1 MKIKETRKGD
11 ITVLTLSGKMMLDA
25 KSASLHSY
33 IKELIEQGRNKVV
46 IDMGKITWFG
56 STGLGALLAS
66 YTSLK
71 DNDGELKVARATRKI
86 RSVFMFTQIIKVLEN
101 FDTVDEAVAALKK

>member
-1 MKIKETRKGD
+1 MRIKETEKD
-11 ITVLTLSGKMMLDA
+11 DVIVLTLSGKMMLDA
-25 KSASLHSY
+25 KSTSLHDY
-33 IKELIEQGRNKVV
+33 VKDLIQQGKNKVV
-46 IDMGKITWFG
+46 MDMGKITWFG

-71 DNDGELKVARATRKI
+71 DNDGDLKIARATRKI

-101 FDTVDEAVAALKK
+101 YDTVEEAVTAIK

>member
-1 MKIKETRKGD
+1 M
-11 ITVLTLSGKMMLDA
+11 
-25 KSASLHSY
+25 
-33 IKELIEQGRNKVV
+33 
-46 IDMGKITWFG
+46 DMGKITWFG

-71 DNDGELKVARATRKI
+71 DNGGDLKIARATRKI

-101 FDTVDEAVAALKK
+101 YDTVEEAVQALQ

>member
-1 MKIKETRKGD
+1 MRIKETEMDGVV
-11 ITVLTLSGKMMLDA
+11 VLTLSGKMMLDA
-25 KSASLHSY
+25 KSISLLEY
-33 IKELIEQGRNKVV
+33 VKELIEKGKTKVV
-46 IDMGKITWFG
+46 MDMGKITWFG

-71 DNDGELKVARATRKI
+71 ENEGDLKIARATRKI

-101 FDTVDEAVAALKK
+101 YDTVEEAVAALK

>member
-1 MKIKETRKGD
+1 MRIKETEMNG
-11 ITVLTLSGKMMLDA
+11 IVVLTLSGKMMLDA
-25 KSASLHSY
+25 KSVSLHEY
-33 IKELIEQGRNKVV
+33 VKDLIQKGKTKVV
-46 IDMGKITWFG
+46 MDMGKITWFG

-71 DNDGELKVARATRKI
+71 DNGGDLKVARATRKI

-101 FDTVDEAVAALKK
+101 YDTVEEAVAALK

>member
-1 MKIKETRKGD
+1 MN
-11 ITVLTLSGKMMLDA
+11 MLRP
-25 KSASLHSY
+25 
-33 IKELIEQGRNKVV
+33 LIEQGKTKV
-46 IDMGKITWFG
+46 IMDMGKITWFG

-71 DNDGELKVARATRKI
+71 DNGGDLKVARATRKI

-101 FDTVDEAVAALKK
+101 YDTVEEAVAAIK

>member
-1 MKIKETRKGD
+1 MRIKKSEMDGV
-11 ITVLTLSGKMMLDA
+11 IILTLSGKMMLDA
-25 KSASLHSY
+25 KSAGLHDFVKDL
-33 IKELIEQGRNKVV
+33 IKQGETKVV
-46 IDMGKITWFG
+46 MDMGKITWFG

-71 DNDGELKVARATRKI
+71 DNGGDLKVARATRKI

-101 FDTVDEAVAALKK
+101 FDTVKDAVSAIK

>member
-1 MKIKETRKGD
+1 MRIKESEMDGVV
-11 ITVLTLSGKMMLDA
+11 ILTLSGKMMLDA
-25 KSASLHSY
+25 KSISLHEY
-33 IKELIEQGRNKVV
+33 VKDLIKHGKNKVV
-46 IDMGKITWFG
+46 MDMGKITWFG

-71 DNDGELKVARATRKI
+71 DNGGDLKIARATRKI

-101 FDTVDEAVAALKK
+101 YDTVEEAVAALK

>member
-1 MKIKETRKGD
+1 MRIKETDKDG
-11 ITVLTLSGKMMLDA
+11 IVILTLSGKMMLDA
-25 KSASLHSY
+25 KSAGLHDY
-33 IKELIEQGRNKVV
+33 VKNLIEQGKTKV
-46 IDMGKITWFG
+46 IMDMGKITWFG

-71 DNDGELKVARATRKI
+71 DNGGDLKVARATRKI

-101 FDTVDEAVAALKK
+101 YDTVEEAVAAIK

>member
-1 MKIKETRKGD
+1 MRIKKSEKDGVT
-11 ITVLTLSGKMMLDA
+11 ILTLSGKMMLDA
-25 KSASLHSY
+25 KSASLHDCVKDL
-33 IKELIEQGRNKVV
+33 IKEGKTKVV
-46 IDMGKITWFG
+46 MDMGKITWFG

-71 DNDGELKVARATRKI
+71 DNNGDLKVARATRKI

-101 FDTVDEAVAALKK
+101 YDTVDEAVASIK

>member
-1 MKIKETRKGD
+1 MRIKETEMDGVV
-11 ITVLTLSGKMMLDA
+11 VLTLSGKMMLDA
-25 KSASLHSY
+25 KSESLHDY
-33 IKELIEQGRNKVV
+33 VKDLIQKGKNKIVM
-46 IDMGKITWFG
+46 DMGKITWFG

-71 DNDGELKVARATRKI
+71 DSDGDLKIARATRKI

-101 FDTVDEAVAALKK
+101 YDTVEEAVAALK

>member
-1 MKIKETRKGD
+1 MRIKKSEMDGV
-11 ITVLTLSGKMMLDA
+11 IILTLSGKMMLDA
-25 KSASLHSY
+25 KSAGLHDFVKDL
-33 IKELIEQGRNKVV
+33 IKQGETKVV
-46 IDMGKITWFG
+46 MDMGKITWFG

-71 DNDGELKVARATRKI
+71 DNGGDLKVARATRKI

-101 FDTVDEAVAALKK
+101 FDTVEDAVSAIK

>member
-1 MKIKETRKGD
+1 MRIKETEIDGVV
-11 ITVLTLSGKMMLDA
+11 VLTLSGKMMLDA
-25 KSASLHSY
+25 KSVGLHEY
-33 IKELIEQGRNKVV
+33 VKELIKKGKTKVV
-46 IDMGKITWFG
+46 MDMGKITWFG

-71 DNDGELKVARATRKI
+71 DNGGNLKIARATRKI

-101 FDTVDEAVAALKK
+101 YDTVDEAVASLK

>member
-1 MKIKETRKGD
+1 MRIKETEMDGVV
-11 ITVLTLSGKMMLDA
+11 VLTLSGKMMLDA
-25 KSASLHSY
+25 KSISLHEY
-33 IKELIEQGRNKVV
+33 VKELIEKGKTKIVM
-46 IDMGKITWFG
+46 DMGKITWFG

-71 DNDGELKVARATRKI
+71 ENEGDLKIARATRKI

-101 FDTVDEAVAALKK
+101 YDTVEEAVAALK

>member
-1 MKIKETRKGD
+1 MRIKETEMNGVV
-11 ITVLTLSGKMMLDA
+11 VLTLSGKMMLDA
-25 KSASLHSY
+25 KSASLHDY
-33 IKELIEQGRNKVV
+33 VKNLIEIGKIKVV
-46 IDMGKITWFG
+46 MDMGKITWFG

-71 DNDGELKVARATRKI
+71 DNGGDLKIARATRKI

-101 FDTVDEAVAALKK
+101 YDTVAEAVDAIK